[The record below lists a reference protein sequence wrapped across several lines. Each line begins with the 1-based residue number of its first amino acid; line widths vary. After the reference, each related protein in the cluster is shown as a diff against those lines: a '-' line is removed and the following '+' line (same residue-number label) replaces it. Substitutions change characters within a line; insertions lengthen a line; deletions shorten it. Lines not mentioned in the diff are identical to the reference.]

1 MISESTSALS
11 LLTSVLPEVLKI
23 VQGLQRDTRPLL
35 KHVTRQ
41 READELVRK
50 MDFLDPNRDTKSC
63 VKEIFRLEDRDT
75 FLGKVWEQSKKRP
88 LGESC
93 QERAREYFVLLA
105 KKLSPELPE
114 QIQEHPLVSA
124 WTARMGAALL
134 KRFKSCQKKIY
145 QNRLAHIFD
154 ELYTAYYESGD
165 AVLLVENQDDLVVQI
180 LDGLHLPDISMVRLA
195 P

>member
-1 MISESTSALS
+1 M
-11 LLTSVLPEVLKI
+11 
-23 VQGLQRDTRPLL
+23 
-35 KHVTRQ
+35 
-41 READELVRK
+41 
-50 MDFLDPNRDTKSC
+50 
-63 VKEIFRLEDRDT
+63 
-75 FLGKVWEQSKKRP
+75 
-88 LGESC
+88 
-93 QERAREYFVLLA
+93 LLA

-180 LDGLHLPDISMVRLA
+180 LDGLHLPDISMSTDYVQRHASSALNNLRILEAKLKEHGQQLTAEIVRQVCARKGKIPKEYQQLDLKRKDPA
-195 P
+195 ATDVDEEE